1 MKKFILLP
9 LAFAMT
15 LFSLSCLENLISQ
28 IESVIEGD
36 KLSVISSPPTVTG
49 TSVTI
54 MAITPAGIIF
64 GSEKNPSEYS
74 YTLYYVKAN
83 DAYPAVESTEIAD
96 FLPLTGE
103 ELKTAAIASNSSVQL
118 PSDPLNPSV
127 GDLITFNI
135 PAPTAAALDPDTLYL
150 YVIETFHPSND
161 SSYTSVSE
169 DNRGWFKTGS

>member
-1 MKKFILLP
+1 MKKIILLP

-15 LFSLSCLENLISQ
+15 LFSLSCLETLISQ
-28 IESVIEGD
+28 IESVIEED
-36 KLSVISSPPTVTG
+36 RLSVLSGPPMVTG

-54 MAITPAGIIF
+54 TAITPSGILF
-64 GSEKNPSEYS
+64 GSEKNPSEYT
-74 YTLYYVKAN
+74 YTMYYVKAS
-83 DAYPAVESTEIAD
+83 DAYPTVASTEIAD

-103 ELKTAAIASNSSVQL
+103 ELKTAAIDSGSSVQL

-127 GDLITFNI
+127 GALITFNI
-135 PAPTAAALDPDTLYL
+135 PAPAAVALDPDTLYL

-161 SSYTSVSE
+161 SSYTSISE